1 LKVSFLT
8 VENFRHLAEEGTDA
22 YRIFVLPGAW
32 GERWGKDVLISY
44 FQKSDLDTAF
54 SQLDVWTEK
63 VSWKPQ
69 HVLARQLVKQP
80 GKNHLPS
87 LVRGGEFSPNQIVRE
102 NSLKYE
108 IDFST
113 GYSVGLFCDQRSNRR
128 FLMKYKPRRTLN
140 CFAYT
145 CAFSVAAAS
154 VGSQTLSIDLA
165 AQALAR
171 GQKNFCLNGISVE
184 GHRFLTDDVPS
195 VLKRLARRG
204 EKYDC
209 IILDPPTFS
218 RSSKGSFQVE
228 RDFPS
233 LLRIA
238 LDCAAP
244 RARLLLST
252 NCSSLQVSDLQKIGS
267 GVAAPLKRSARFY
280 NCESQ
285 CDTLGGQS
293 SSTLWMEL
301 E

>member
-1 LKVSFLT
+1 MKANFLT
-8 VENFRHLAEEGTDA
+8 VQNFHDLAEEETDA

-32 GERWGKDVLISY
+32 GERWGKDVLISH
-44 FQKSDLDTAF
+44 FQKSDLDIALN
-54 SQLDVWTEK
+54 QLDVWTEK

-69 HVLARQLVKQP
+69 HIFARQLVKQP
-80 GKNHLPS
+80 GKKDVPS
-87 LVRGGEFSPNQIVRE
+87 VVRGGEFSPHQIVHE
-102 NSLKYE
+102 NGLKYE
-108 IDFST
+108 IDFSA

-128 FLMKYKPRRTLN
+128 ILMNDKPRKTLN

-171 GQKNFCLNGISVE
+171 GRKNFSLNGISLA
-184 GHRFLTDDVPS
+184 GHRFITDDVVS
-195 VLKRLARRG
+195 VLKRLSRRG

-218 RSSKGSFQVE
+218 RSSKGTFQVE
-228 RDFPS
+228 RHLLP

-252 NCSSLQVSDLQKIGS
+252 NCSSLQIAHLQEICS
-267 GVAAPLKRSARFY
+267 EISLKRPICFRHG
-280 NCESQ
+280 ESQ
-285 CDTLGGQS
+285 CDILGGRS